1 MICKRCGSECPERP
15 ERLCFHC
22 VVAVFIDTATGGK
35 LSDGTIKE
43 GFPDWQKPESNKG
56 DQGMLR

>member
-15 ERLCFHC
+15 EGLCFHC
-22 VVAVFIDTATGGK
+22 VVAVFIDNATGGK

-43 GFPDWQKPESNKG
+43 GFPDWQKPESN
-56 DQGMLR
+56 RRR